1 MKRLSIQLENV
12 AKMTTSLTSTLMH
25 LASGRLARVDVH
37 MISHKIEEVKHL
49 TSVLPVLSK
58 WIEGA
63 VKELSLKDSYG
74 NNLVKPE
81 EVEIMMD
88 LKKAVDAVS
97 LCFADVYPVAKL
109 FLQNTH
115 PSKKLSNSFL
125 SGGSVNISS
134 LVLLSGKCLQVDEVE
149 CSLSCPVYWKFN
161 SFVLLRMKSLSIAS
175 VTFSFYHVITCHITL
190 YDISLC
196 RSMSCFVIS
205 CSVLLCRSLSCACLS
220 HCRN

>member
-12 AKMTTSLTSTLMH
+12 AKMTTTLTSTLMH

-49 TSVLPVLSK
+49 TSVLPELSK
-58 WIEGA
+58 WIEGS
-63 VKELSLKDSYG
+63 VKELSVKDSYG

-81 EVEIMMD
+81 EVVVMMD

-97 LCFADVYPVAKL
+97 VCFSDVYPVAKL

-115 PSKKLSNSFL
+115 PSKKQSNSFL

-134 LVLLSGKCLQVDEVE
+134 LVLLSGKCLQVHML
-149 CSLSCPVYWKFN
+149 CF
-161 SFVLLRMKSLSIAS
+161 
-175 VTFSFYHVITCHITL
+175 FSEIIY
-190 YDISLC
+190 S
-196 RSMSCFVIS
+196 
-205 CSVLLCRSLSCACLS
+205 LLCTL
-220 HCRN
+220 HW

>member
-1 MKRLSIQLENV
+1 MHKQPLHSFLTDFMKRLSIQLENV
-12 AKMTTSLTSTLMH
+12 AKMTTTLTSTLMH

-58 WIEGA
+58 WIEGS
-63 VKELSLKDSYG
+63 VKELSVKDSYG

-81 EVEIMMD
+81 EVEVMID

-97 LCFADVYPVAKL
+97 VCFSDVYPVAKL

-115 PSKKLSNSFL
+115 PSKKQSNAFL

-134 LVLLSGKCLQVDEVE
+134 LVLLSGKCLQVNNEILYV
-149 CSLSCPVYWKFN
+149 P
-161 SFVLLRMKSLSIAS
+161 
-175 VTFSFYHVITCHITL
+175 YHVP
-190 YDISLC
+190 
-196 RSMSCFVIS
+196 
-205 CSVLLCRSLSCACLS
+205 
-220 HCRN
+220 